1 VSLLESVPLGT
12 RISLPAAIDPDKA
25 ENGTIVAYQLQN
37 PSTTFALAAPSGNES
52 ASLYLISPL
61 DREQN
66 STYELVLFALDGGR
80 PKR

>member
-1 VSLLESVPLGT
+1 MSLLESVPLGA

-25 ENGTIVAYQLQN
+25 ENGTIIAYELQH
-37 PSTTFALAAPSGNES
+37 PSSTFALAASNGNES
-52 ASLYLISPL
+52 ASLYLINSL

-66 STYELVLFALDGGR
+66 STYELVLFALDGGK